1 MGILGLNSSRGQLAN
16 SNQQF
21 AIKEIKGQ
29 TFSYQPSIQRRLSGV
44 KTIKILVPQ
53 RTMTDI
59 EKFIYG
65 NLKQYFRILG
75 IRTIDQKANYEQ
87 DKISA
92 GPLVGYNVRINDSA
106 AEQMQMSYAW
116 ALVIYTLLENTPK
129 ALNCKY

>member
-1 MGILGLNSSRGQLAN
+1 MKQFFVKGLMILVMGILGLNSSRGQLAN

-59 EKFIYG
+59 EK
-65 NLKQYFRILG
+65 
-75 IRTIDQKANYEQ
+75 
-87 DKISA
+87 
-92 GPLVGYNVRINDSA
+92 
-106 AEQMQMSYAW
+106 
-116 ALVIYTLLENTPK
+116 
-129 ALNCKY
+129 

>member
-1 MGILGLNSSRGQLAN
+1 MKQFFVKGLMILVMGILGLNSSRGQLAN

-59 EKFIYG
+59 DTMWICRAICWWPI
-65 NLKQYFRILG
+65 LKTAANCRRKPVKNSSKMFMSKPMSIL
-75 IRTIDQKANYEQ
+75 A
-87 DKISA
+87 IS
-92 GPLVGYNVRINDSA
+92 
-106 AEQMQMSYAW
+106 
-116 ALVIYTLLENTPK
+116 
-129 ALNCKY
+129 

>member
-1 MGILGLNSSRGQLAN
+1 MILVMGILGLNSSRGQLAN

-106 AEQMQMSYAW
+106 AEYITDAN
-116 ALVIYTLLENTPK
+116 E
-129 ALNCKY
+129 